1 MAFLF
6 VFAGIA
12 IAAIA
17 GWSVVAS
24 MQIIAR
30 SRTAPAEL
38 LREVERLADSVA
50 ELRDE
55 LEAVESKE
63 ERDVLALE
71 ERIDFAE
78 RLLTKHTD
86 N

>member
-6 VFAGIA
+6 AFAGIA

-24 MQIIAR
+24 MQVIAR
-30 SRTAPAEL
+30 SRTAPEEL
-38 LREVERLADSVA
+38 LREVERLSDAVA

>member
-6 VFAGIA
+6 AFAGIA

-24 MQIIAR
+24 MQVIAR
-30 SRTAPAEL
+30 SRSGPDEL
-38 LREVERLADSVA
+38 HRDVERLSDAVA

-55 LEAVESKE
+55 LEAVESKVE
-63 ERDVLALE
+63 QNILALE

-78 RLLTKHTD
+78 RLLTKPTD
-86 N
+86 T

>member
-6 VFAGIA
+6 ALTGIA

-17 GWSVVAS
+17 GWSAVACV
-24 MQIIAR
+24 QVIAR
-30 SRTAPAEL
+30 SRTAPEEL
-38 LREVERLADSVA
+38 LREVKRLSDVVM

-55 LEAVESKE
+55 LEAVERKG

-78 RLLTKHTD
+78 RLLTKNT
-86 N
+86 NN

>member
-30 SRTAPAEL
+30 SRTAPEEL
-38 LREVERLADSVA
+38 LREVERLSDCVA